1 MPVPFLPPHR
11 LRTASVGAFAA
22 TVLLATSLAGTPRDP
37 SAAPSNS
44 TVHAQADLQWALTE
58 TRLPGFDT
66 GGLYNP
72 AGIAAAPGG
81 GFFVAD
87 SGHHRIAVIGTD
99 GRVERA
105 FGRLGN
111 GPAELD
117 QPRDVAV
124 NASRDR
130 VYVADRSNRR
140 LAVFTMAGDPVGEWM
155 AATDGQ
161 AFVPHAVA
169 VAPNG
174 DVYVLSDGSRRVER
188 FTWDGT
194 WQSGFGGAGNAPE
207 QLAGPNDLAITADGR
222 VLVADTAGMPG
233 SDRTAPLGRLSVFT
247 SAGALIDRVAVK
259 GIRDVAVHPDTGDI
273 YVLHNSPSGD
283 RDQITILN
291 TDLTQISVINSD
303 TLPDTARFAPAE
315 RLALNVG
322 GRLGLTSGPTGDPAR
337 PEQGVRQYVT
347 GRDLPVLTATTMLD
361 PLAAPVLYDPVA
373 IDAAADGTLLVAE
386 RDMGI
391 VRRYRPDGGF
401 DRAYPSLGADEIA
414 ATPDGGIVLGVSG
427 GAYAA
432 YIDGV
437 TGRESWRWT
446 CDCLNGFG
454 LAASSD
460 RLYATSAL
468 SGTVRVHDPT
478 AAKPDGS
485 FGIALPG
492 YAWPLDVDLGP
503 DGRLYAA
510 GGEQGSVTVLDRA
523 TGLSVGGWPTGGGGP
538 QRISVGP
545 DGTVF
550 TLRFDG
556 TVAAWAPD
564 GQAIATWSIEPVGGG
579 RFSLPSD
586 IAAAPNGRLYVLDG
600 ESHAILVYE
609 PRPGTAPTPTA
620 TPDAPCTVTG
630 NKTAAPAQVVLGQPV
645 TIDLTVDFQ
654 CRGGQAP
661 ESEIM
666 LIIDRS
672 NSMAGVKLAAAKA
685 AADSFV
691 ASPSLDFTA
700 NRVGLV
706 SFSDLISLDQPLTH
720 DRAAVRTAV
729 GDIQHTGNTDLAT
742 ALRRA
747 TEHVLR
753 EGRPGARPV
762 LLMMTD
768 GKPSRLGQPYVD
780 TITEA
785 ARAKARGA
793 LVYTIGLGDS
803 IETDL
808 LVAVAGAPSRYFA
821 APRPDQLATIYDE
834 LSKTVG
840 GVVATDV
847 LVVDGLGADMT
858 YVPGSATRG
867 GTIAGNDVT
876 WSLGALPSGK
886 ATLSLKVT
894 PGRLGR
900 LPTNTRANASYTA
913 AGQHFTFEFPV
924 PEVEVVAAPTA
935 TPTRTP
941 RPTPRVTGP
950 SKVYLPIVQRN
961 HCQPDD
967 ARLGAEIV
975 LVIDTS
981 SSMAGAPLEAA
992 KAAARQFVDLLD
1004 HRRDRAALVTF
1015 DATPMLAQ
1023 SLTYSSILVKSAID
1037 GMTTA
1042 PGTRADLGLAK
1053 GAEELRLRART
1064 GSQRVL
1070 VFMSDGQPTEGTRD
1084 TALGTAADV
1093 RRTGAIIFA
1102 IGLGEAD
1109 GTFLASIATS
1119 SRHYYHAPDPT
1130 DLEQI
1135 YRRVAGE
1142 LPCR

>member
-1 MPVPFLPPHR
+1 MPVSFLPPHR
-11 LRTASVGAFAA
+11 LRTASTGALAA
-22 TVLLATSLAGTPRDP
+22 SALLASTVVLGPRDGAAARP
-37 SAAPSNS
+37 ARSASL
-44 TVHAQADLQWALTE
+44 QATTQWLLTD
-58 TRLPGFDT
+58 TRLPGFD
-66 GGLYNP
+66 GGSLYNP

-81 GFFVAD
+81 VFFVAD
-87 SGHHRIAVIGTD
+87 SGHHRIAVVGPD
-99 GRVERA
+99 GRVERT

-111 GPAELD
+111 GPAELN

-124 NASRDR
+124 NAARDR

-140 LAVFTMAGDPVGEWM
+140 LAVFTMAGDPVGAWM
-155 AATDGQ
+155 AAVDGQ

-188 FTWDGT
+188 FTWDGA
-194 WQSGFGGAGNAPE
+194 WQSGFGGAGNGPE

-222 VLVADTAGMPG
+222 ILVADTAGMP
-233 SDRTAPLGRLSVFT
+233 SDDRTAPLGRLSVFT
-247 SAGALIDRVAVK
+247 SAGALIDRIAFK
-259 GIRDVAVHPDTGDI
+259 GIRDVAVHPDTGEI

-283 RDQITILN
+283 RDQITILGGS
-291 TDLTQISVINSD
+291 LAQVSVVSSD
-303 TLPDTARFAPAE
+303 SLPEAARFAPAE

-322 GRLGLTSGPTGDPAR
+322 GRLGLTSAATGDPAR
-337 PEQGVRQYVT
+337 PQQGVRQYVT
-347 GRDLPVLTATTMLD
+347 GRDLPVQTATTLLD
-361 PLAAPVLYDPVA
+361 PLAAPIPFDPVA
-373 IDAAADGTLLVAE
+373 IDAAADGALLVAE

-391 VRRYRPDGGF
+391 VRRFRADGAF
-401 DRAYPSLGADEIA
+401 DRAFPSLGADEIA
-414 ATPDGGIVLGVSG
+414 AAPGGGIVLGVSG

-432 YIDGV
+432 QIDGV

-446 CDCLNGFG
+446 CDCLNGLG
-454 LAASSD
+454 VAASSD
-460 RLYATSAL
+460 RVYATSAL
-468 SGTVRVHDPT
+468 SGTVSVHDP
-478 AAKPDGS
+478 AAVQPDRR
-485 FGIALPG
+485 FGIAQPG

-510 GGEQGSVTVLDRA
+510 GGEQGAVTVLDPA
-523 TGLSVGGWPTGGGGP
+523 TGQTVGGWPTGGGGP
-538 QRISVGP
+538 HRISVGP

-564 GQAIATWSIEPVGGG
+564 GRPVASWAVAPVAGE
-579 RFSLPSD
+579 RFSLPAD
-586 IAAAPNGRLYVLDG
+586 IAAAPGGRVYVLDG
-600 ESHAILVYE
+600 ESRAILVYE

-620 TPDAPCTVTG
+620 TPDPPCTVTG
-630 NKTAAPAQVVLGQPV
+630 DKTASPAQVVLGRPV
-645 TIDLTVDFQ
+645 TIDLTVDIR
-654 CRGGQAP
+654 CRGGAAP

-720 DRAAVRTAV
+720 DRAAVRAAV

-747 TEHVLR
+747 TEHVLA

-780 TITEA
+780 TVVEA
-785 ARAKARGA
+785 ARAKAHGA
-793 LVYTIGLGDS
+793 LVYTIGLGDT

-808 LVAVAGAPSRYFA
+808 LVTVAGAPSRYFA
-821 APRPDQLATIYDE
+821 APRPDQLATIYAE
-834 LSKTVG
+834 LSQTVG

-847 LVVDGLGADMT
+847 LVVDGLGPDMA

-867 GTIAGNDVT
+867 GTLAGSEVS

-886 ATLSLKVT
+886 ATLSLQVT

-900 LPTNTRANASYTA
+900 LPTNTRATAGYTA
-913 AGQHFTFEFPV
+913 AGQRFTFEFPV
-924 PEVEVVAAPTA
+924 PEVEVVPAPTA
-935 TPTRTP
+935 TPTPTP

-950 SKVYLPIVQRN
+950 SEVYLPIVQRN
-961 HCQPDD
+961 HCQADD

-981 SSMAGAPLEAA
+981 SSMAGAPLDAA
-992 KAAARQFVDLLD
+992 KAAARTFVDLLD
-1004 HRRDRAALVTF
+1004 RRRDRSALVTF
-1015 DATPMLAQ
+1015 DETPRLAQ
-1023 SLTYSSILVKSAID
+1023 ALTSNPTLVKNAID
-1037 GMTTA
+1037 AMTTA
-1042 PGTRADLGLAK
+1042 AGTRVDLGLAK
-1053 GAEELRLRART
+1053 GADELRLRART

-1084 TALGTAADV
+1084 AALKTAADV

-1102 IGLGEAD
+1102 IGLGDAD
-1109 GTFLASIATS
+1109 GAFLAAIATTA
-1119 SRHYYHAPDPT
+1119 RNYYHAPSPA

-1135 YRRVAGE
+1135 YRRVAAE